1 MIRALLSP
9 RCWDPVIPGYRLKNT
24 GWTTAVSQYDKPSVI
39 MRAFMRESAQRS
51 PCTGYIRH
59 ADNSTPL
66 KRFSRRF
73 FSNIVVVAVV
83 VVVVVVVRFLL
94 VDFFSFEAIAAA
106 VNVQITARRS
116 LDTPYPVSSGLSWL
130 RMCLYLQNCN
140 LMREFD

>member
-24 GWTTAVSQYDKPSVI
+24 GWTTAVSQYDKPAVI
-39 MRAFMRESAQRS
+39 MRAYMRESAQRS

-66 KRFSRRF
+66 KRFSHRF
-73 FSNIVVVAVV
+73 FSYVV
-83 VVVVVVVRFLL
+83 VVVVVVGFLL
-94 VDFFSFEAIAAA
+94 IDFFSFEAIAAA

-116 LDTPYPVSSGLSWL
+116 LDTPYPVSSGLSWF
-130 RMCLYLQNCN
+130 R
-140 LMREFD
+140 